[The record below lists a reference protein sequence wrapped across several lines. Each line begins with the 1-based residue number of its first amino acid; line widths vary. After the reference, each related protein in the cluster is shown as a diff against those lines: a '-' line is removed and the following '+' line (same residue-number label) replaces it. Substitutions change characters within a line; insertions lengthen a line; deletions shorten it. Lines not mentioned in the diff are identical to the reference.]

1 INLSVT
7 LQTEIAAFSG
17 NATDQGNLLNWTAAN
32 EVNGAYFIIERS
44 SGGSDFEAIGRVD
57 GNNSGSS
64 GNHSFT
70 DTKPFPD
77 VPSLYRLKLMDLGGG
92 VYYSNIIS
100 VSVLAGRSIVEV
112 LPNPFRDAINVR
124 VNLAQAGKISLRMLD
139 NKGMTVKQ
147 MDYEAGKGTNLL
159 EIGDLSSLPIS
170 VYFIQIVLPDQVFV
184 KKVFNNK

>member
-1 INLSVT
+1 

-17 NATDQGNLLNWTAAN
+17 SATDQGNLLNWTAAN

-44 SGGSDFEAIGRVD
+44 SGGSDFEVIGRVD
-57 GNNSGSS
+57 GNNSGSAA
-64 GNHSFT
+64 NHSFT
-70 DTKPFPD
+70 DSKPLPD

-100 VSVLAGRSIVEV
+100 ISAMAGRSIVEV

-159 EIGDLSSLPIS
+159 KIGDLSSLPIS